1 MGSCKSI
8 NEPLGFHE
16 KQTRQ
21 QALSTKLIVIT
32 VDTDMR
38 HSYQINYMYVCSS
51 VVMVVGAGRGPLV
64 RAALNAAQKADRK
77 IRIYAV
83 EKNPNAVVT

>member
-1 MGSCKSI
+1 MGSCKSSD
-8 NEPLGFHE
+8 EPLGFHE
-16 KQTRQ
+16 KQTSQ
-21 QALSTKLIVIT
+21 QAVLTKLIVIT
-32 VDTDMR
+32 AVTEMR
-38 HSYQINYMYVCSS
+38 RSYQINYMYIRSS
-51 VVMVVGAGRGPLV
+51 VVMVVGAGRGPLI